1 MRTPSRILKAMRSL
15 QEYCYSVRCS
25 ECPNLHQCHLGD
37 ELYSH
42 TDYRLISDRDIARA
56 EKREPKA
63 TQMSLFGG

>member
-1 MRTPSRILKAMRSL
+1 MGTPSRILKAMKGL
-15 QEYCYSVRCS
+15 QDWCYSVRCS
-25 ECPNLHQCHLGD
+25 ECPNVSKCRLGD